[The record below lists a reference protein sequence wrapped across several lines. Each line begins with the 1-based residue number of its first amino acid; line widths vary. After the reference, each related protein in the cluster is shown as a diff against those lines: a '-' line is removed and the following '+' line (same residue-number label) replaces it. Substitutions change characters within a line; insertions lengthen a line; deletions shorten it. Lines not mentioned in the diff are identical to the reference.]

1 MIIYSERVCLPDGI
15 RPAYLIEE
23 NGRIKAV
30 AGKEAGLKADVD
42 YGNQRIIPGIM
53 IPIIMERPVI
63 ALMMRMKKN

>member
-42 YGNQRIIPGIM
+42 YGN
-53 IPIIMERPVI
+53 
-63 ALMMRMKKN
+63 

>member
-30 AGKEAGLKADVD
+30 AGKEAGLKANVD
-42 YGNQRIIPGIM
+42 YGNQRIIPGI
-53 IPIIMERPVI
+53 IDIMERPVI